1 MASGSVTAAL
11 KYQSPELPSALLGV
25 KQSARGYRWVER
37 LDPGR
42 TLIATSISQANGLPE
57 LFGRVLAARGADSQ
71 TAARYLDPSLKTLLP
86 DPSRLRDME
95 KAAARFAAAIRAGE
109 KMAVFGDYDV
119 DGAASVAL
127 IERFLRAHGRN
138 ATTYIPDR
146 LTEGYG
152 PSPEALA
159 GLAEE
164 GARLILTV
172 DCGTT
177 SDTAIETA
185 NAAGAE
191 IIVIDHHQADEALPP
206 AFAVLNPNRQDDLS
220 GQGHLAAAGV
230 VFLFLVATMRVLR
243 REGFY
248 QNSPEPDLLGL
259 LDLVALATVCDVV
272 PLKDANRAFVAKG
285 LRVLRARR
293 NQGLRALADA
303 ARIDQ
308 APNCYT
314 LGFILGPRIN
324 AGGRVGA
331 SSLGARLLASDD
343 EIEARGL
350 AARLEALNAERK
362 AIEERMIEEAFASA
376 EAALDADTTRP
387 LLFLAAEGWH
397 KGLLGLIAGRVA
409 ERFRLPTFI
418 ASLEPDGFAT
428 GSARSIASV
437 DLGAAVR
444 EAVHAGLLV
453 KGGGHAMAAGF
464 KLERRK
470 HDALIAF
477 LVERLTTPVA
487 LASTVRQ
494 LAIDGALTAGGANQ
508 ELMDLLDRA
517 GPYGPGHPEP
527 RFVFPAHRLSR
538 IRHLKEA
545 HVRCT
550 LKAADGARI
559 EACAFRV
566 GDTKLAKLLLK
577 GEGLLVHAAGH
588 LRRTSWQ
595 GRDSVELLIE
605 DAADPR
611 ET

>member
-1 MASGSVTAAL
+1 VTAAL
-11 KYQSPELPSALLGV
+11 KYPNPEFAAALLGV
-25 KQSARGYRWVER
+25 EQSARGFRWVER

-42 TLIATSISQANGLPE
+42 TLVATSISQANGLPE
-57 LFGRVLAARGADSQ
+57 LLGRVLAARGADPQ
-71 TAARYLDPSLKTLLP
+71 TATRYLDPSLKTLLP

-95 KAAARFAAAIRAGE
+95 KAATRFAAAIKASE
-109 KMAVFGDYDV
+109 AVAVFGDYDV

-127 IERFLRAHGRN
+127 IERFLRAHGQSV
-138 ATTYIPDR
+138 ATYIPDR

-152 PSPEALA
+152 PSPEALV
-159 GLAEE
+159 GLVEE

-177 SDTAIETA
+177 SEAAIAAA
-185 NAAGAE
+185 NEAGAE
-191 IIVIDHHQADEALPP
+191 VIVIDHHQADDALPP
-206 AFAVLNPNRQDDLS
+206 AYAVLNPNRQDDLS

-230 VFLFLVATMRVLR
+230 VFLFLVATTRALR
-243 REGFY
+243 RDSFY
-248 QNSPEPDLLGL
+248 QATTEPDLLSL

-285 LRVLRARR
+285 LRVLRTRH
-293 NQGLRALADA
+293 NHGLRALADA
-303 ARIDQ
+303 ARIDE
-308 APNCYT
+308 APTGYT

-331 SSLGARLLASDD
+331 SSLGARLLATED
-343 EIEARGL
+343 EIEARGI
-350 AARLEALNAERK
+350 AAKLEALNAERK
-362 AIEERMIEEAFASA
+362 AIEERMLEEAFASA
-376 EAALDADTTRP
+376 DAALDADAARP

-409 ERFRLPTFI
+409 ERFRLPTFVS
-418 ASLEPDGFAT
+418 SLEPDGFAT

-444 EAVHAGLLV
+444 AAVHEGLLV

-464 KLERRK
+464 KLERAK
-470 HDALIAF
+470 SDPLVAF
-477 LVERLTTPVA
+477 LIDRLGAAVA

-494 LAIDGALTAGGANQ
+494 LAIDGALSAGGASRD
-508 ELMDLLDRA
+508 LMDLLDRA
-517 GPYGPGHPEP
+517 GPYGAGHPEP

-550 LKAADGARI
+550 LKAPDGARI

-566 GDTKLAKLLLK
+566 GDTPLAKLLLN
-577 GEGLLVHAAGH
+577 GEGLPLHVVGH

-595 GRDSVELLIE
+595 SRESVELLIE

-611 ET
+611 DTRL

>member
-1 MASGSVTAAL
+1 MTAAL
-11 KYQSPELPSALLGV
+11 KYPSPEFAGALLGV
-25 KQSARGYRWVER
+25 EQSARGFRWVER

-42 TLIATSISQANGLPE
+42 TLVATSIAQANGLPE
-57 LFGRVLAARGADSQ
+57 LLGRVLAARGAEAH

-86 DPSRLRDME
+86 DPSCLRDME
-95 KAAARFAAAIRAGE
+95 KAATRFAAAIKAGE
-109 KMAVFGDYDV
+109 KVAVFGDYDV

-127 IERFLRAHGRN
+127 IERFLRAHGQSV
-138 ATTYIPDR
+138 ATYIPDR

-152 PSPEALA
+152 PSPEALI
-159 GLAEE
+159 GLAED

-177 SDTAIETA
+177 SEAAIEAA
-185 NAAGAE
+185 NGAGAE
-191 IIVIDHHQADEALPP
+191 IIVIDHHQADDALPP
-206 AFAVLNPNRQDDLS
+206 AYAVLNPNRQDDLS

-230 VFLFLVATMRVLR
+230 VFLFLVAATRALR

-285 LRVLRARR
+285 LRVLRARH
-293 NQGLRALADA
+293 NQGLRALADS
-303 ARIDQ
+303 ARIDE
-308 APNCYT
+308 APTSYT

-331 SSLGARLLASDD
+331 SSLGARLLATED
-343 EIEARGL
+343 EIEARGI
-350 AARLEALNAERK
+350 AAKLEALNAERK
-362 AIEERMIEEAFASA
+362 AIEERMLEEAFAFA
-376 EAALDADTTRP
+376 EAALDADAAQP

-397 KGLLGLIAGRVA
+397 RGLLGLIAGRVA
-409 ERFRLPTFI
+409 ERFRLPTFVS
-418 ASLEPDGFAT
+418 ALEPEGFAT

-444 EAVHAGLLV
+444 GAVHEGLLV

-470 HDALIAF
+470 QDALVAF
-477 LVERLTTPVA
+477 LIDRLTTQVA
-487 LASTVRQ
+487 LASTVRT
-494 LAIDGALTAGGANQ
+494 LAIDGALSAAGASR

-550 LKAADGARI
+550 LKAPDGARI

-566 GDTKLAKLLLK
+566 GDTPLAKLLLK
-577 GEGLLVHAAGH
+577 GEGLPLHVTGH

-595 GRDSVELLIE
+595 GRESVELLIE

-611 ET
+611 DHRG

>member
-1 MASGSVTAAL
+1 VTAAL
-11 KYQSPELPSALLGV
+11 KYPNPEFAGALLGV
-25 KQSARGYRWVER
+25 EHSARGFRWIER
-37 LDPGR
+37 LDPRR
-42 TLIATSISQANGLPE
+42 TLVATSISQANGLPE
-57 LFGRVLAARGADSQ
+57 LLGRVLAARGAEPH
-71 TAARYLDPSLKTLLP
+71 TATRYLDPSLRTLLP

-95 KAAARFAAAIRAGE
+95 KAAARFAAAIKANE
-109 KMAVFGDYDV
+109 KVAVFGDYDV

-127 IERFLRAHGRN
+127 IERFLRAHGLSV
-138 ATTYIPDR
+138 ATYIPDR

-152 PSPEALA
+152 PSPEALV
-159 GLAEE
+159 GLAED

-177 SDTAIETA
+177 SEAAIAAA
-185 NAAGAE
+185 NKAGAE
-191 IIVIDHHQADEALPP
+191 IIVIDHHQADDALPP
-206 AFAVLNPNRQDDLS
+206 AYAVLNPNRQDDLS

-230 VFLFLVATMRVLR
+230 VFLFLVATTRALR

-248 QNSPEPDLLGL
+248 QSLPEPDLLGL

-285 LRVLRARR
+285 LRVLRARQ

-303 ARIDQ
+303 ARIDE
-308 APNCYT
+308 APTCYT

-343 EIEARGL
+343 EIEARGI
-350 AARLEALNAERK
+350 AAKLEALNAERK
-362 AIEERMIEEAFASA
+362 AIEERMLEEAFASA
-376 EAALDADTTRP
+376 EVALDADAARP

-409 ERFRLPTFI
+409 ERFRLPTFVL
-418 ASLEPDGFAT
+418 SLDSDGFAT

-444 EAVHAGLLV
+444 AAVHEKLLV

-477 LVERLTTPVA
+477 LIERLATPVA

-494 LAIDGALTAGGANQ
+494 LAIDGALSAGGASR

-538 IRHLKEA
+538 IRHLKDA

-550 LKAADGARI
+550 LKAPDGARI

-577 GEGLLVHAAGH
+577 GEGLPLHVTGH

-595 GRDSVELLIE
+595 GSESVELLIE

-611 ET
+611 EA